1 MITIKELKFS
11 NPFSYGAGNVLRLDE
26 HQIIQLV
33 GKNGH
38 GKSSIPLIIEEVFYN
53 KNSKNIKKGDI
64 LNRNI
69 SDKSYNIEITFEKDE
84 DSYRVETKRGSTQS
98 VKLYKNGEDISAHTA
113 TNTYKMLEEI
123 LGFDAKTFS
132 QLIYQSSMS
141 SLEFLT
147 ATDTNRKKFLID
159 LLNLSKYTEAFE
171 IFKSLAKQ
179 VSEEVS
185 TIETKIAT
193 TKAWFDK
200 NAKED
205 LTHKPLEE
213 NLEVPLDKIEQVNS
227 LSTQLKGIEA
237 TNKKITQNNQY
248 KAIQASIP
256 MGALTKKVEP
266 PTSSTP
272 LISERAEHQSI
283 IKSARAFIKKL
294 EDLGDSC
301 PTCLQNIDK
310 NKNTQ
315 LVDLEKAKIETAE
328 ALIANLDT
336 QITELEQTKKEF
348 DKVTKYKS
356 DWESYNNLIDKELPE
371 DLLDKE
377 FLKTSIE
384 GLESEISR
392 INGLIK
398 EVQLSNT
405 KASSHNARVNLIL
418 EQMDGMKKDL
428 EEYSA
433 KLKIISDRLV
443 VVQLLQKTF
452 STNGLIAYKIECM
465 VKDLENLTNTYLGE
479 LSSGR
484 FQIGFKVSTSDKL
497 NVVVTDNGRD
507 IDILALSSGELTRV
521 NTATL
526 LAIRKLMQSLS
537 SNRINLLI
545 LDETIENLDV
555 EGKEK
560 LIEVLLQEEHLN
572 TILIS
577 HGYTHPLLEK
587 VSVIKE
593 NNISRIET

>member
-1 MITIKELKFS
+1 MITLKQLKFS
-11 NPFSYGAGNVLRLDE
+11 NPFSYGANNTLILNE

-38 GKSSIPLIIEEVFYN
+38 GKSSIPLIIEEVLYN
-53 KNSKNIKKGDI
+53 KNSKGIKKGDI
-64 LNRNI
+64 LNRNV
-69 SDKSYNIEITFEKDE
+69 SDKSYTIEILFEKDT
-84 DSYRVETKRGSTQS
+84 DNYSIETKRGSTQS
-98 VKLYKNGEDISAHTA
+98 VKLFKNGIDISAHTA
-113 TNTYKMLEEI
+113 TNTYKLIEEI
-123 LGFDAKTFS
+123 IGFDSKTFS

-159 LLNLSKYTEAFE
+159 LLNLSRYTEAFE
-171 IFKSLAKQ
+171 LFKDLAKQ
-179 VSEEVS
+179 ISEEVS
-185 TIETKIAT
+185 TIETKIST

-205 LTHKPLEE
+205 LTHKEPLATIDPPIE
-213 NLEVPLDKIEQVNS
+213 NMEKVAL
-227 LSTQLKGIEA
+227 LSAQLKDIET
-237 TNKKITQNNQY
+237 TNKKITQNEQY
-248 KAIQASIP
+248 KKILDTIP
-256 MGALTKKVEP
+256 MSEITKKIESP
-266 PTSSTP
+266 ISTTP
-272 LISERAEHQSI
+272 LISEKAEQQGV
-283 IKSARAFIKKL
+283 IKSAKAFIKKL

-310 NKNTQ
+310 NKNIH
-315 LVDLEKAKIETAE
+315 LVGIEKAKIETAE
-328 ALIANLDT
+328 ALITDLDA
-336 QITELEQTKKEF
+336 QILQLEQTKKEF
-348 DKVTKYKS
+348 DKITKYKS
-356 DWESYNNLIDKELPE
+356 DWESYSNLIDPMLPE
-371 DLLDKE
+371 NLLDKE

-384 GLESEISR
+384 GLESEILQ
-392 INGLIK
+392 INAKIK
-398 EVQLSNT
+398 EVQSYNT
-405 KASSHNARVNLIL
+405 KVASHNARVDLIL

-428 EEYSA
+428 EEYSN
-433 KLKIISDRLV
+433 KLKTISDRLTI
-443 VVQLLQKTF
+443 VQLLQKTF

-484 FQIGFKVSTSDKL
+484 FQIAFKVSASDKL

-537 SNRINLLI
+537 SSRINLLI

>member
-1 MITIKELKFS
+1 MITLKQLKWS
-11 NPFSYGAGNVLRLDE
+11 NAFSYGSSNMLQLNE
-26 HQIIQLV
+26 HQIVQLI

-38 GKSSIPLIIEEVFYN
+38 GKSSIPLIIEEVLYN
-53 KNSKNIKKGDI
+53 KNSKSIKKGDI

-84 DSYRVETKRGSTQS
+84 DSYSIETKRGSTQS
-98 VKLYKNGEDISAHTA
+98 VKLYKNGVDISAHTA
-113 TNTYKMLEEI
+113 TNTYKLIEEI
-123 LGFDAKTFS
+123 VGFDSKTFS

-159 LLNLSKYTEAFE
+159 LLNLTKYTEAFE
-171 IFKSLAKQ
+171 VFKSLAKQ
-179 VSEEVS
+179 VSEEVA
-185 TIETKIAT
+185 TLETKIAT

-200 NAKED
+200 NARED
-205 LTHKPLEE
+205 LVHKGLSPEPSMPLES
-213 NLEVPLDKIEQVNS
+213 IEKVNV

-248 KAIQASIP
+248 KSIQAAIP
-256 MGALTKKVEP
+256 MSELTRKVEVP
-266 PTSSTP
+266 VSTTP
-272 LISERAEHQSI
+272 LIQERAEHQGVV
-283 IKSARAFIKKL
+283 KSAKAFIKKL

-310 NKNTQ
+310 NKNIQ
-315 LVDLEKAKIETAE
+315 LVDLEKAKIETATT
-328 ALIANLDT
+328 LIADLDS
-336 QITELEQTKKEF
+336 QIAQLEQTKQDF

-356 DWESYNNLIDKELPE
+356 DWESYNNLIDSELPA

-384 GLESEISR
+384 GLQSEIDA
-392 INGLIK
+392 INTTIK
-398 EVQLSNT
+398 AVQTANT
-405 KASSHNARVNLIL
+405 KASSHNARVDLIL

-428 EEYSA
+428 EEYSN
-433 KLKIISDRLV
+433 KLKGISDRLT

-484 FQIGFKVSTSDKL
+484 FQIAFKVSTSDKL

-593 NNISRIET
+593 NNISRIES

>member
-1 MITIKELKFS
+1 MITLKQLKWS
-11 NPFSYGAGNVLRLDE
+11 NAFSYGSSNMLQLNE
-26 HQIIQLV
+26 HQIVQLI

-38 GKSSIPLIIEEVFYN
+38 GKSSIPLIIEEVLYN
-53 KNSKNIKKGDI
+53 KNSKSIKKGDI

-84 DSYRVETKRGSTQS
+84 DSYSIETKRGSTQN
-98 VKLYKNGEDISAHTA
+98 VKLYKNGADISAHTA
-113 TNTYKMLEEI
+113 TNTYKLIEEI
-123 LGFDAKTFS
+123 VGFDSKTFS

-159 LLNLSKYTEAFE
+159 LLNLTKYTEAFE
-171 IFKSLAKQ
+171 IFKALAKQ
-179 VSEEVS
+179 VSEEVA
-185 TIETKIAT
+185 TLETKIAT

-205 LTHKPLEE
+205 LVHKGLKPEPSMPLES
-213 NLEVPLDKIEQVNS
+213 IERVS
-227 LSTQLKGIEA
+227 ALSTQLKGIES

-248 KAIQASIP
+248 KSIQAAIP
-256 MGALTKKVEP
+256 MSELTKKVEVP
-266 PTSSTP
+266 VSTTP
-272 LISERAEHQSI
+272 LIMQRAEHLGVV
-283 IKSARAFIKKL
+283 KSAKAFIKKL

-315 LVDLEKAKIETAE
+315 LVDLEKAKIETATT
-328 ALIANLDT
+328 LIADLDS
-336 QITELEQTKKEF
+336 QISQLDEIKKDF
-348 DKVTKYKS
+348 DQVTKYKS
-356 DWESYNNLIDKELPE
+356 DWESYNNLIDGELPA

-377 FLKTSIE
+377 FLKTSIA
-384 GLESEISR
+384 GLESEIEA
-392 INGLIK
+392 INTTIK
-398 EVQLSNT
+398 AVQAANT
-405 KASSHNARVNLIL
+405 KANSHNARVDLIL

-428 EEYSA
+428 EEYSN
-433 KLKIISDRLV
+433 KLKGISDRLT

-465 VKDLENLTNTYLGE
+465 VKDLENLTNTYLSE

-484 FQIGFKVSTSDKL
+484 FQIAFKVSTSDKL